1 MEQTQFVEVQEGN
14 FTIIKN
20 DNIIHNVVPKTTTT
34 SAGIITSGS
43 GKDAG
48 TVQLVIDGD
57 RPVNILEY
65 LKSEMMEDK
74 IRGNKENGSLIPVY
88 DKDISLKIEVLEGA
102 DDQVINKKIT
112 AMNPQEIAKQIR
124 KKRKREKLWKPK
136 NYVCGE
142 CGIAFISGKDL
153 NRHKVVHTGK
163 YFFYVSLLQ
172 CPLLALSYHN
182 FSIDNVVYCSWCFNS
197 R

>member
-102 DDQVINKKIT
+102 DDTVMNKKIT

>member
-1 MEQTQFVEVQEGN
+1 MDQTQFVEVQEGN

-20 DNIIHNVVPKTTTT
+20 DNIIHNVVPKTSSSGGLLT
-34 SAGIITSGS
+34 SAGG

-65 LKSEMMEDK
+65 LKSEMMDDK

-88 DKDISLKIEVLEGA
+88 DKDISLKIEVLESG

-124 KKRKREKLWKPK
+124 KKKKREKLWKPK

-153 NRHKVVHTGK
+153 NRHKVVHTGIISFRL
-163 YFFYVSLLQ
+163 Y
-172 CPLLALSYHN
+172 
-182 FSIDNVVYCSWCFNS
+182 
-197 R
+197 